1 VPGNKKISISDEAPS
16 WYHPGRSGKIIL
28 NKKIEIGYFGELHP
42 RIANKFKIKARVNL
56 FELMIDNVP
65 LIEKK
70 TTNKPQLILSDFQS
84 VTRDFAFILDKDV
97 KSSDLIK
104 AALNV
109 DTKIIKS
116 AEIFDLFEDK
126 SLGDDKKSMAIK
138 VVLQSEEKTLDEN
151 DINSLSSKIVEAI
164 EKSTSGTVRS

>member
-1 VPGNKKISISDEAPS
+1 MCI
-16 WYHPGRSGKIIL
+16 
-28 NKKIEIGYFGELHP
+28 
-42 RIANKFKIKARVNL
+42 
-56 FELMIDNVP
+56 
-65 LIEKK
+65 
-70 TTNKPQLILSDFQS
+70 
-84 VTRDFAFILDKDV
+84 RDSDKDV

-104 AALNV
+104 VALNV

-138 VVLQSEEKTLDEN
+138 VILQSEEKTLDEN
-151 DINSLSSKIVEAI
+151 DINSLSSKIIEAI

>member
-1 VPGNKKISISDEAPS
+1 
-16 WYHPGRSGKIIL
+16 
-28 NKKIEIGYFGELHP
+28 
-42 RIANKFKIKARVNL
+42 
-56 FELMIDNVP
+56 M
-65 LIEKK
+65 
-70 TTNKPQLILSDFQS
+70 
-84 VTRDFAFILDKDV
+84 
-97 KSSDLIK
+97 
-104 AALNV
+104 NV

-126 SLGDDKKSMAIK
+126 SLGNDKKSMAIK